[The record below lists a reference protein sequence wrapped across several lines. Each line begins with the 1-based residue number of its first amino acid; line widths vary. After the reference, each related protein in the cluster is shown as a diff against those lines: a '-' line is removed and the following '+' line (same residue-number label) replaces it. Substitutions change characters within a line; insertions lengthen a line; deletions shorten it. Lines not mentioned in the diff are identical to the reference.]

1 MLSGEWED
9 CLLFVAG
16 ALLVAVAAQDFPGG
30 PKEPCDVDFKQ
41 SDLELFKAWP
51 CCCKLEWLTHMS
63 RQFRLMELIA
73 GRASGPQF
81 MISCSHIM
89 SWVLTCEWF
98 YMRMK
103 SHEIMFYVATCV
115 DMSM

>member
-41 SDLELFKAWP
+41 SD
-51 CCCKLEWLTHMS
+51 
-63 RQFRLMELIA
+63 
-73 GRASGPQF
+73 
-81 MISCSHIM
+81 
-89 SWVLTCEWF
+89 
-98 YMRMK
+98 
-103 SHEIMFYVATCV
+103 
-115 DMSM
+115 